1 MTAETSKRPW
11 LAALLAFVYPGLGH
25 VYLRSWLRALIWFGL
40 AVLTAA
46 AFIPETLL
54 AGVDSLDGAIA
65 VSREL
70 PTDALLALL
79 GVTALNVIDAYLIA
93 RGTGTGED
101 DAPECPHCGREL
113 DEDLAFC
120 HWCTNQVR
128 EVTDEEAQW

>member
-25 VYLRSWLRALIWFGL
+25 VYLRSWFRALIWFGL

-54 AGVDSLDGAIA
+54 TGVDSLDGAIA

-93 RGTGTGED
+93 RGTRESEDEGT
-101 DAPECPHCGREL
+101 ACPHCGREL

-128 EVTDEEAQW
+128 EVPDEEAQW